1 MAATVCVTSTNI
13 SFLSSDCMYSVWLFV
28 LNQRFQEESSTLEL
42 NSIRAIIKCV
52 EDHKLESEFSLDSL
66 RKRATHLEKA
76 KAERKKSS
84 AGASK
89 PQNKRAYGSGGGR
102 SSGPPSFRPSKA
114 AKFSN
119 AFPPFSRR
127 NPAPPAQHS
136 PAARYSG
143 PYNYPSQS
151 MYDGPNTTPYASS
164 YGVPHSQSPA
174 ALPQQ
179 HYSLPV
185 DNMGATGYRAT
196 VSYGG
201 QTSYGAYDY
210 GNAAPP
216 TYQPSS
222 YTQ

>member
-1 MAATVCVTSTNI
+1 
-13 SFLSSDCMYSVWLFV
+13 
-28 LNQRFQEESSTLEL
+28 
-42 NSIRAIIKCV
+42 
-52 EDHKLESEFSLDSL
+52 
-66 RKRATHLEKA
+66 
-76 KAERKKSS
+76 
-84 AGASK
+84 
-89 PQNKRAYGSGGGR
+89 
-102 SSGPPSFRPSKA
+102 
-114 AKFSN
+114 
-119 AFPPFSRR
+119 
-127 NPAPPAQHS
+127 
-136 PAARYSG
+136 
-143 PYNYPSQS
+143 

-185 DNMGATGYRAT
+185 DNMGAAGYRAT